1 MRSDRSVGSRLYHQ
15 SINSGTVSRS
25 GSNRK
30 NVWPESYEEGQQ
42 RSRGPPRREDRNRED
57 RNRGEDRN
65 RNEDRNREDRNRNDD
80 RSNRNDDRSNRND
93 DRNRDDRN
101 RNDDRNRGI
110 NRQNDRYSEKSSLRG
125 YGQRSDQRGRGRL
138 SSEKRLLNGRNG
150 QKNSVDE
157 NIDKN
162 KSSQNSGS
170 VRSKNSLSKTQS
182 KLDSYAMSG
191 DTSRRSG
198 ESRFGSRQSNRHL
211 NSQKQEDNWES
222 VSEPSDYETQQKNI
236 NRQQI
241 SRTYVP
247 SSRLETFYILVL

>member
-15 SINSGTVSRS
+15 SSNSGTVSRS

-65 RNEDRNREDRNRNDD
+65 RNEDRIREDR
-80 RSNRNDDRSNRND
+80 NRND

-101 RNDDRNRGI
+101 RNDDRNRGN
-110 NRQNDRYSEKSSLRG
+110 NRQNDRYSEKSTLRG
-125 YGQRSDQRGRGRL
+125 YGPRSEQRGRGRL
-138 SSEKRLLNGRNG
+138 NSEKRLINGRSS
-150 QKNSVDE
+150 QKTSVDE
-157 NIDKN
+157 NIEKN
-162 KSSQNSGS
+162 KLNQNSGS
-170 VRSKNSLSKTQS
+170 VRSKNSSSKTQS
-182 KLDSYAMSG
+182 KIDSYAVSA

-198 ESRFGSRQSNRHL
+198 ENRFGSRQGNRHL
-211 NSQKQEDNWES
+211 SNQKQEDNWES

-241 SRTYVP
+241 SRTYVS
-247 SSRLETFYILVL
+247 SSRLEILCSLIV